1 MSDVNFGNSYKTIR
15 KNKGLTQKEVC
26 QDELTIATLSKFE
39 NGKSMPSYAL
49 ISHLLHQVNMS
60 FDEFEYLCSV
70 DDFDEEK
77 QLKLRFDAIISNAE
91 FQAIHDLK
99 MRCEKHL
106 SRTSNKRIEEL
117 KDILELYLELH
128 REDFSKKAQEIALK
142 LWNTIAI
149 KKEWYVSEL
158 KLLNQILFYF
168 PDNLVFDVADRILER
183 IKEYE
188 AFQNIARLRA
198 SILINLSTL
207 YLQHSKIERCEE
219 VSQWAYQEAKKL
231 KRYDFI
237 SICLI
242 RLGIC
247 RKDKKMIE
255 KGINFLQLAGEN
267 TLAQEFREEV
277 SVFYIQTT

>member
-70 DDFDEEK
+70 DDFGEEK
-77 QLKLRFDAIISNAE
+77 QLKLRFDAIITNAE

-188 AFQNIARLRA
+188 AFQNIARLKA

-219 VSQWAYQEAKKL
+219 VSQWAYREAKKL

-255 KGINFLQLAGEN
+255 KGINFLQLAGED

>member
-77 QLKLRFDAIISNAE
+77 QLKLRFDAIITNAE

-188 AFQNIARLRA
+188 AFQNIARLKA

-219 VSQWAYQEAKKL
+219 VSQWAYREAKKL

>member
-77 QLKLRFDAIISNAE
+77 QLKLRFDAIITNAE

-149 KKEWYVSEL
+149 KKEWYMSEL

-188 AFQNIARLRA
+188 AFQNIARLKA

-219 VSQWAYQEAKKL
+219 VSQWAYREAKKL

-255 KGINFLQLAGEN
+255 KGINFLQLAGED

>member
-70 DDFDEEK
+70 DNFGEEK
-77 QLKLRFDAIISNAE
+77 QLKLRFDAIITNAE

-188 AFQNIARLRA
+188 AFQNIARLKA

-219 VSQWAYQEAKKL
+219 VSQWAYREANKIKAL
-231 KRYDFI
+231 
-237 SICLI
+237 
-242 RLGIC
+242 
-247 RKDKKMIE
+247 
-255 KGINFLQLAGEN
+255 
-267 TLAQEFREEV
+267 
-277 SVFYIQTT
+277 

>member
-70 DDFDEEK
+70 DDFGEEK
-77 QLKLRFDAIISNAE
+77 QLKLRFDAIITNAE

-99 MRCEKHL
+99 MLCEKHL

-188 AFQNIARLRA
+188 AFQNIARLKA

-219 VSQWAYQEAKKL
+219 VSQWAYREAKKL

-247 RKDKKMIE
+247 RKDKKVIE
-255 KGINFLQLAGEN
+255 KGINFLQLAGED

>member
-77 QLKLRFDAIISNAE
+77 QLKLRFDAIITNAE

-188 AFQNIARLRA
+188 AFQNIARLKA

-219 VSQWAYQEAKKL
+219 VSQWAYREAKKL

-255 KGINFLQLAGEN
+255 KGINFLQLAGED

>member
-26 QDELTIATLSKFE
+26 QDEFTIATLSKFE

-70 DDFDEEK
+70 DNFGEEK
-77 QLKLRFDAIISNAE
+77 QLKLRFDAIITNAE

-188 AFQNIARLRA
+188 AFQNIARLKA

-219 VSQWAYQEAKKL
+219 VSQWAYREAKKL

-255 KGINFLQLAGEN
+255 KGINFLQLAGED